1 MPGFIMPQA
10 KCLIRKGA
18 EKITASTWRAERDGH
33 PRGGL
38 QVSPVSDSSLLAH
51 GEKCSGMRIAAGGQV
66 GGLAFLE
73 YL

>member
-1 MPGFIMPQA
+1 MSGFIIPQA
-10 KCLIRKGA
+10 KCLIRKGV
-18 EKITASTWRAERDGH
+18 EKTTASTWRAQRDGR

-38 QVSPVSDSSLLAH
+38 QVSKASDSSLLAH